1 MNLFQEEV
9 LLNICHQLERGCR
22 DMKKVIY
29 SIVIIMLL
37 FIWSVV
43 LISCQAITAQNI
55 NINPA
60 DGFKINQGMNGGP
73 SITGKARMSD
83 NAHKNL
89 NNH

>member
-1 MNLFQEEV
+1 
-9 LLNICHQLERGCR
+9 
-22 DMKKVIY
+22 MKKVIY

-73 SITGKARMSD
+73 SMRGKVGMND

-89 NNH
+89 DNN